1 MHQLFDRRARRRRIH
16 YRVRKHVAGTP
27 VRPRL
32 AVFRSLKH
40 VYVQAV
46 DDRHGRTLASAS
58 TLDPELRGKL
68 RTGGNVDAARAV
80 GALIAQRLK
89 GMGIETVVFDRGGYL
104 YHGRVKALAEAA
116 REGGLKF

>member
-16 YRVRKHVAGTP
+16 YRIRKHVTGTP

-104 YHGRVKALAEAA
+104 YHGRVRALAEAA